1 MEVSVM
7 SFKKTAGILSLG
19 LLAAAL
25 ILTSTVACSSKA
37 KEGEAGKNG
46 EKAEP
51 VSQEMAIKE
60 GLNDITG
67 QVKSALGKYFY
78 VAQMPGFDIAAG
90 GNFDAATLLDK
101 DVKLKVEFN
110 RETPSLLVAQS
121 IDVQEDK
128 TLRDAAKEG
137 LGQYKNVYTAADK
150 NAPADYFGQ
159 KGRAEFAALK
169 ISNIMKSADWEG
181 KGKVKIRAKYIA
193 GAEGKPGILSVLGD
207 KDAETAK
214 IIVDNISEYASYYL
228 KKLRL
233 FDKFDF
239 YLNITDSVPANQRAK
254 AKEVFHADVVF
265 AGLY

>member
-1 MEVSVM
+1 M
-7 SFKKTAGILSLG
+7 SFKKTAGILTLG

-25 ILTSTVACSSKA
+25 ILTTTAACSSKA
-37 KEGEAGKNG
+37 KEGEAAKTG
-46 EKAEP
+46 EVTEP

-60 GLNDITG
+60 GLNDIAG

-78 VAQMPGFDIAAG
+78 VAQMPGFDIAVS

-101 DVKLKVEFN
+101 EVKMKVEFN
-110 RETPSLLVAQS
+110 RETPSLLMAQS
-121 IDVQEDK
+121 IEV
-128 TLRDAAKEG
+128 KEG
-137 LGQYKNVYTAADK
+137 ANQFKNVYTAADK
-150 NAPADYFGQ
+150 TAPADYFSQ
-159 KGRAEFAALK
+159 KNRAEFAALK
-169 ISNIMKSADWEG
+169 IGNIMKSADWEG

-193 GAEGKPGILSVLGD
+193 GAEGKPAILSVLGD

-214 IIVDNISEYASYYL
+214 IIVDSMSEYASYYL

-233 FDKFDF
+233 FDKFEF
-239 YLNITDSVPANQRAK
+239 YLNIKESVPVNQRAK

>member
-19 LLAAAL
+19 LLTAAL

-37 KEGEAGKNG
+37 KEGAAS

-60 GLNDITG
+60 GLNDVTG

-78 VAQMPGFDIAAG
+78 VAQMPGFDIAVS

-110 RETPSLLVAQS
+110 RETPSLLLAQS
-121 IDVQEDK
+121 IEVQEAG
-128 TLRDAAKEG
+128 TLRDAAKTG
-137 LGQYKNVYTAADK
+137 LNQFKSVYTAADK
-150 NAPADYFGQ
+150 NAPPDYFSQ
-159 KGRAEFAALK
+159 KGRSEFAALK
-169 ISNIMKSADWEG
+169 ISNITKSADWEG
-181 KGKVKIRAKYIA
+181 KGKVKVRAKFIP
-193 GAEGKPGILSVLGD
+193 GAEGKPAILSVLGD
-207 KDAETAK
+207 KDAESAK
-214 IIVDNISEYASYYL
+214 IIVDNMSEYASYYL

-239 YLNITDSVPANQRAK
+239 YLNIKESVPVNQRAK
-254 AKEVFHADVVF
+254 SKEVFHADVVF

>member
-1 MEVSVM
+1 M
-7 SFKKTAGILSLG
+7 SFKKTAGILTLG

-25 ILTSTVACSSKA
+25 ILTTAAACSSKA
-37 KEGEAGKNG
+37 KEGEAAKAG
-46 EKAEP
+46 ESAEP

-60 GLNDITG
+60 GLNDIVG

-78 VAQMPGFDIAAG
+78 VAQMPGFDIAVS

-110 RETPSLLVAQS
+110 RETPSLLIAQS
-121 IDVQEDK
+121 IEAGEAT
-128 TLRDAAKEG
+128 TLKDAAKTG
-137 LGQYKNVYTAADK
+137 VGPFKNVYTAADK
-150 NAPADYFGQ
+150 TAPADYFSQ
-159 KGRAEFAALK
+159 KNRAEFAALK
-169 ISNIMKSADWEG
+169 IGNIMKSADWEG

-193 GAEGKPGILSVLGD
+193 GAEGKPAILSVLGD

-214 IIVDNISEYASYYL
+214 IIVDSMSEYASYYL

-233 FDKFDF
+233 FDKFEF
-239 YLNITDSVPANQRAK
+239 YLNIKESVPVNQRAK
-254 AKEVFHADVVF
+254 AKEIFHADVVF